1 MTGSYVAEAG
11 SGSGKTTI
19 SLMVAILVVSFITG
33 MFLAVLP
40 IHLRVR
46 LDQSNFI
53 VGLIT
58 GIQFVAAL
66 ASRLWAGSHADR
78 QGPKSA
84 VMISLGLAV
93 ASAVLCLA
101 SLFLLTIPA
110 TSVIVLAVG
119 RAFLGGAE
127 CFVSVGA
134 VSWSLRLVG
143 GQAAGKAIAQMGM
156 AMYLGLA
163 AGAPAGSILY
173 NAYGFQSVGL
183 AALVL
188 PALALVAV
196 VPLRAMAPEAQA
208 RGAFW
213 TVARAVWK
221 PGLGLAFASLGYG
234 ATIAFSTLLFV
245 ERDWQPAWLAL
256 TVFAIAFILARVFLG
271 DLPDR
276 IGGAKVAQGFA
287 VLQMTGLAL
296 MALSPWAVLGFAGSA
311 LAGFGYSLVY
321 PGLGL
326 EAVMR
331 APAASRG
338 KAIGTYT
345 AFLEMTLG
353 LATPLLGLLASLV
366 NLGAVFLVSA
376 ICTAGTIAVC
386 AHLKSS
392 HLQVKEDTRG

>member
-78 QGPKSA
+78 HGPKSA

-127 CFVSVGA
+127 CFVIVGA

-173 NAYGFQSVGL
+173 SVYGFQSVGL

-234 ATIAFSTLLFV
+234 VTIAFSTLLFV

-353 LATPLLGLLASLV
+353 LATPLLGLLASWV

-386 AHLKSS
+386 THLKSD

>member
-1 MTGSYVAEAG
+1 M
-11 SGSGKTTI
+11 
-19 SLMVAILVVSFITG
+19 SLMAAILAVNFITG

-40 IHLRVR
+40 IHLHVR

-78 QGPKSA
+78 HGPKSA
-84 VMISLGLAV
+84 VMISMGLAV

-101 SLFLLTIPA
+101 SLFLLNSPA
-110 TSVIVLAVG
+110 ASVIVLAAG
-119 RAFLGGAE
+119 RALLGGAE
-127 CFVSVGA
+127 CFVIVGA
-134 VSWSLRLVG
+134 VSWSLALVG
-143 GQAAGKAIAQMGM
+143 RHAAGKAIAQMGM

-173 NAYGFQSVGL
+173 NLYGFQSVGM
-183 AALVL
+183 AALML

-196 VPLRAMAPEAQA
+196 VPLRAMAPAAQA
-208 RGAFW
+208 AGAFW

-245 ERDWQPAWLAL
+245 ERGWQPAWLAL
-256 TVFAIAFILARVFLG
+256 TVFAIAFILARVVLG

-296 MALSPWAVLGFAGSA
+296 MALSPWAVLAFAGSA

-353 LATPLLGLLASLV
+353 LASPLLGLLASWV

-392 HLQVKEDTRG
+392 HLPSVEDTKR